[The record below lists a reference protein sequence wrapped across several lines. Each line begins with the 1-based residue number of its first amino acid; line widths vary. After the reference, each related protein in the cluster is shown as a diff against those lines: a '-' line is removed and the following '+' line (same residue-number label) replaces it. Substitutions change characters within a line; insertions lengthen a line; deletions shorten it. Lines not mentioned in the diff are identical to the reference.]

1 MNLDAEIVTRIIL
14 NILAGMEFYHIAE
27 RIHDWFE

>member
-14 NILAGMEFYHIAE
+14 NILAGMELYHIAE
-27 RIHDWFE
+27 GIHDWFK

>member
-14 NILAGMEFYHIAE
+14 NILAGMELYHIAE
-27 RIHDWFE
+27 WMRDWFE